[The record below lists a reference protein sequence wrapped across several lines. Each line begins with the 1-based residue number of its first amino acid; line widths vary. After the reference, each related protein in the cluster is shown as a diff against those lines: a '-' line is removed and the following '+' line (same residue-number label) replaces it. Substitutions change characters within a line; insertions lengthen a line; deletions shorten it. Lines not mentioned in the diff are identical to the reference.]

1 MIIVTKSLGL
11 DIIGPW
17 NDNALSQFS
26 SNIKTS
32 ILNY

>member
-17 NDNALSQFS
+17 TDNALSQFW
-26 SNIKTS
+26 SNINTS
-32 ILNY
+32 ILYY

>member
-17 NDNALSQFS
+17 NDNALSHS
-26 SNIKTS
+26 WSNIKTFIS
-32 ILNY
+32 NY